1 MNAKYELG
9 PWVIDPE
16 ETMKTVTI
24 SRKVQ
29 DDDGGEWWALV
40 AQLSILEGESGN
52 ANLQLILAAPSL
64 VDSIVAAAEA
74 IRQGEPNIAL
84 IYLEQGIE
92 LATGGD

>member
-1 MNAKYELG
+1 MIAKYEPG
-9 PWVIDPE
+9 PWLIDPE

-29 DDDGGEWWALV
+29 DRDGMEWWSLV
-40 AQLSILEGESGN
+40 AQLSILEGKSGN
-52 ANLQLILAAPSL
+52 ANLQLILAAPLL

-84 IYLEQGIE
+84 LYLEKGIE
-92 LATGGD
+92 LATGDD